1 MIILLGLPIFPQ
13 RITLRL
19 PGYTTW
25 KLLTRAPQDGCTSIR
40 LCAQYKFLLSFVR
53 YIFFA
58 FWCKKFHRL
67 SCSYGALQYA
77 F

>member
-25 KLLTRAPQDGCTSIR
+25 KLLTRASQDGCTSIR
-40 LCAQYKFLLSFVR
+40 LCTQYKFLLSFVR
-53 YIFFA
+53 HIFFA
-58 FWCKKFHRL
+58 F
-67 SCSYGALQYA
+67 
-77 F
+77 